1 MLVIQQ
7 NGQTTVISGW
17 KAWLLGLALVLGAV
31 AGFILLAF
39 LFVGIAIT
47 IGALLLVAVPVGIV
61 LMLLGT
67 LRGRRLGPY
76 DRGP

>member
-1 MLVIQQ
+1 MLVVQR

-17 KAWLLGLALVLGAV
+17 KAWLMGLGLVLSAI

-39 LFVGIAIT
+39 LFIGIAIT
-47 IGALLLVAVPVGIV
+47 IGALLLVIVPAAIA

-67 LRGRRLGPY
+67 IRRRQP
-76 DRGP
+76 